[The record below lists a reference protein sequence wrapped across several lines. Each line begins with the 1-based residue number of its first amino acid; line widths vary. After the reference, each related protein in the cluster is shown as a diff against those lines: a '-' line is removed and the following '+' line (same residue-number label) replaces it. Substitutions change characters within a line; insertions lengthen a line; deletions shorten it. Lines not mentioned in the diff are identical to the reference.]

1 MTQSIAFIRCENEET
16 EKKYEQILQH
26 PLYVFINNIC
36 RWGNFNNVR
45 ILQRFPLP
53 NIIYDGDQQKIYDY
67 FKLNYN
73 EINYITTT
81 I

>member
-1 MTQSIAFIRCENEET
+1 MYKF
-16 EKKYEQILQH
+16 L
-26 PLYVFINNIC
+26 NNIC

-53 NIIYDGDQQKIYDY
+53 NIIYDGNQQKIYDY